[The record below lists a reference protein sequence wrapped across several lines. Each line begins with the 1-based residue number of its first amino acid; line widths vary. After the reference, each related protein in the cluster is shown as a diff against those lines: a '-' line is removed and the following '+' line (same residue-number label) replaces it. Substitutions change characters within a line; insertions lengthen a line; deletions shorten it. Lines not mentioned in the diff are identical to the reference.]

1 MIVLSPSNAPVNP
14 PPRGQP
20 EGTASGTLAAVGL
33 NAMLDDMA
41 DILYKFPRKSVPGEL
56 EEKISYED
64 REGKVRQIR
73 IA

>member
-1 MIVLSPSNAPVNP
+1 
-14 PPRGQP
+14 
-20 EGTASGTLAAVGL
+20 
-33 NAMLDDMA
+33 MLDDMA